1 MSDFTPE
8 LVDDVVSASKT
19 NLGEAAEALSRA
31 LDSEIAV
38 EVGEATTLPLEEFPA
53 EPGLVVM
60 MQVGAEA
67 AVAVIPM
74 ASGVLPEWV
83 KEPDDSG
90 KSRLATLAQEL
101 AMLLLPESLFAEE
114 FQAAYVEDMAKSLI
128 SAEVEGGGP
137 MVPLSISSGENS
149 GTMQVVWPAK
159 KPNLLF
165 ETDAEVVEE
174 EPQAEE
180 AAAPEPTPKQ
190 EPVATQA
197 TPNPVAPPASAPCAS
212 ATFDGLPE
220 YTRSLL
226 KIPVTVRVTLA
237 SKKQSIGS
245 ILELGPGSIIQFEK
259 SCEEMLELEVGE
271 LHVGTGEAVKVGDMF
286 GLRLTSITLPD
297 EQFAAI
303 GSATA

>member
-1 MSDFTPE
+1 
-8 LVDDVVSASKT
+8 
-19 NLGEAAEALSRA
+19 
-31 LDSEIAV
+31 
-38 EVGEATTLPLEEFPA
+38 
-53 EPGLVVM
+53 
-60 MQVGAEA
+60 
-67 AVAVIPM
+67 
-74 ASGVLPEWV
+74 
-83 KEPDDSG
+83 
-90 KSRLATLAQEL
+90 
-101 AMLLLPESLFAEE
+101 
-114 FQAAYVEDMAKSLI
+114 MAKSLI
-128 SAEVEGGGP
+128 SAEVEGDGP

-159 KPNLLF
+159 KPSSLF
-165 ETDAEVVEE
+165 ETAEVVKE

-190 EPVATQA
+190 EPVAAQT
-197 TPNPVAPPASAPCAS
+197 TPETVAPPTSASASRAP

-237 SKKQSIGS
+237 GKKQSIGS

-297 EQFAAI
+297 EQFAAL